1 VFSCYRMC
9 SLAIECGRRQFVG
22 LAHRFCFD
30 FLTLKKS
37 KKFLNDLC
45 FDCIKVCVMW
55 CVIKVCVVWCAGAVF
70 ARLFMM

>member
-1 VFSCYRMC
+1 
-9 SLAIECGRRQFVG
+9 VG